1 MGGPATANILL
12 GNVNPGGKL
21 PETFYDGNAPIGQR
35 FPQDTQPAAC
45 ADNTGGTS
53 YYGTASGVLPGNP
66 GNCPMYPGIYLAGF
80 LGTNLHGYRTIN
92 YSNQVLGGIQGNGIF
107 QGYRWFDKNGY
118 TPLFPFGHGLS
129 YTTFAYRNLV
139 LKAEKGGTVRVSFI
153 VQNMGTVAGAVVPQV
168 YVGAAPS
175 PIEQTVR
182 ALRGFSKVEL
192 QPGDARRVEITL
204 DPRSFQYW
212 NAETHAWTFLAGPRT
227 IWVGDSSR
235 DLRLSGNVAPMAQ

>member
-1 MGGPATANILL
+1 
-12 GNVNPGGKL
+12 
-21 PETFYDGNAPIGQR
+21 
-35 FPQDTQPAAC
+35 
-45 ADNTGGTS
+45 
-53 YYGTASGVLPGNP
+53 
-66 GNCPMYPGIYLAGF
+66 MYPGIYLPGF
-80 LGTNLHGYRTIN
+80 LGINSHGYRTIN

-129 YTTFAYRNLV
+129 YTTFEYRDLV

-153 VQNMGTVAGAVVPQV
+153 VQNKGDVAGTVVPQV

-182 ALRGFSKVEL
+182 ALRGFDRVEL
-192 QPGDARRVEITL
+192 RPNEAKRVEITL

-212 NAETHAWTFLAGPRT
+212 DEATHAWTFLAGTRT

-235 DLRLSGNVAPMAQ
+235 DLRLSGDVTPMAP